1 MEKKNHEFSCFKW
14 RYIKGLRVTVRPL
27 YLHCC
32 LLLIPRSRS
41 MKSFETY
48 EGQHSNLI
56 FFSHK
61 MFILM
66 RLERTSNQ
74 SFLGNMTTFAFL
86 QLLNYF
92 LLLIDQ
98 ILTFTV
104 ELLSQIEIKW
114 NPSHDAK
121 EDLHRKLD
129 FSVILLIETTSAG
142 MKWWHA
148 K

>member
-14 RYIKGLRVTVRPL
+14 RYIKGLRVTVWPL
-27 YLHCC
+27 HLHCC

-104 ELLSQIEIKW
+104 KLLSQIEIKW
-114 NPSHDAK
+114 NLSKGLLSHSLIHAQRLRRYLP
-121 EDLHRKLD
+121 DLKGWPKTNLD
-129 FSVILLIETTSAG
+129 
-142 MKWWHA
+142 
-148 K
+148 